1 MYYLELTCTLKFDS
15 EELKQARQ
23 WWKDKKFSEEKDE
36 TVLLSYALEGM
47 TKPDIQEVLPLTR
60 INDV

>member
-15 EELKQARQ
+15 GELKAARQ

-36 TVLLSYALEGM
+36 MVLLSYALQGR
-47 TKPDIQEVLPLTR
+47 TQPDVIEVLPMTR
-60 INDV
+60 THDM